1 MDWGFLRECPSAEGA
16 KSNSTGCSP
25 VCEKCRKL
33 SAESATSRNSGCEF
47 PGFGEQ
53 CASSAFPLNSADE
66 FPKNKIVLAKK
77 NNHLC
82 NLGRYAEEPSGMV
95 SCKVFLHCHNENFF
109 IWGSLDFSEFE
120 FMVIRRIGGW
130 TRAGG
135 WKPPVHWLTTL
146 SANGG
151 NPACAG
157 LEIPKNIH
165 LVFTIYEQAL
175 TPPRTHFPI
184 QKSRNILSRRSSVVT

>member
-1 MDWGFLRECPSAEGA
+1 MDWVFLCECPSAEGA

-53 CASSAFPLNSADE
+53 CASSAFPLSSADE

-82 NLGRYAEEPSGMV
+82 NLGRYREEPSGMV
-95 SCKVFLHCHNENFF
+95 SCSVVLQCHIEIHF
-109 IWGSLDFSEFE
+109 IWGSLHYEEYD
-120 FMVIRRIGGW
+120 FMVIRRIDVW
-130 TRAGG
+130 
-135 WKPPVHWLTTL
+135 
-146 SANGG
+146 
-151 NPACAG
+151 
-157 LEIPKNIH
+157 
-165 LVFTIYEQAL
+165 
-175 TPPRTHFPI
+175 
-184 QKSRNILSRRSSVVT
+184 